1 MQQMTDQ
8 MTRLVRT
15 PSDWMQAESRPL
27 LEIEAQ
33 VVRTL
38 HDLGNSLLAA
48 LTPHAASARPA
59 PDVACACGQTARSL
73 RMRLAAVITVL
84 RRVTLERAIDRCPPC
99 GTYQAPLD
107 VQLQIAPGSFSPGLH
122 ELLALLGAAQD
133 SFAQAAIVL
142 ERLCLVQVCPNRVR
156 AAPEDLGAA
165 LADHDQQIVTT
176 APATGTLLP
185 AEQDAPSRVDLSMDG
200 VVAHVH
206 DVGWKEITVG
216 CGSTTRTRT
225 PRQRPETLVIHDSA
239 LLRR

>member
-1 MQQMTDQ
+1 VQQMTDQ

-27 LEIEAQ
+27 QEIEAQ

-84 RRVTLERAIDRCPPC
+84 RR
-99 GTYQAPLD
+99 
-107 VQLQIAPGSFSPGLH
+107 